1 MTAAHPARVTAS
13 RARTPAQLS
22 GDAAENLAARHLVVS
37 GWTVLGRNLR
47 VGRGELDI
55 LAIDPGPPPTLVAVE
70 VRWRRRRDFG
80 LPEETFDWR
89 KQRHVARAMF
99 ELLERGRLADGSS
112 VPALP
117 VRFDLV
123 VVEPTRG
130 RGQPSQ
136 IRHYRYAVGR

>member
-1 MTAAHPARVTAS
+1 MTGS

-22 GDAAENLAARHLVVS
+22 GDAAERLAASYLVAA

-55 LAIDPGPPPTLVAVE
+55 LAIDHGPPPVLVAVE

-89 KQRHVARAMF
+89 KRRQVRRAMF
-99 ELLERGRLADGSS
+99 GLLERGRLADGSPI
-112 VPALP
+112 PALP
-117 VRFDLV
+117 LRIDLV
-123 VVEPTRG
+123 VVEPALG
-130 RGQPSQ
+130 PGQPSQ
-136 IRHYRYAVGR
+136 IRHHRYAVGR

>member
-1 MTAAHPARVTAS
+1 VTGC
-13 RARTPAQLS
+13 RARTSAQLS
-22 GDAAENLAARHLVVS
+22 GDAAEDLAAAYLVAAA
-37 GWTVLGRNLR
+37 WRVLGRNLR

-55 LAIDPGPPPTLVAVE
+55 LAIDPGPPEALVAVE

-89 KQRHVARAMF
+89 KRRHVRRAMF
-99 ELLERGRLADGSS
+99 GLLERGRLADGSP

-123 VVEPTRG
+123 VVEPASKRG
-130 RGQPSQ
+130 EPSQ
-136 IRHYRYAVGR
+136 IRHHRHAVGR